1 MKKILSLCCFLA
13 LLVGCMDH
21 HDEPTEYV
29 YGNPSIGE
37 PNITIS
43 ELKDRYQSIIGNNK
57 SEQITENLII
67 QGVVTGDDESGNIYK
82 QIYIADETDGI
93 VVGINMTG
101 IYAYCP
107 VGQKIVLN
115 CKDLYI
121 GGYGKMAQIGT
132 LYEGK
137 VGRMSEAQWKSNVR
151 FVGSPNL
158 SQPELKPLE
167 IDENYLKTTD
177 QSVTPQLIK
186 LNNVVFTEADGETL
200 YAPEEMGDGDINRNL
215 KVGNTNVIFRV
226 STYSNFANDV
236 IPEGNV
242 QVTGLL
248 TRYNDSWQI
257 KVRTGRDITKTND

>member
-1 MKKILSLCCFLA
+1 
-13 LLVGCMDH
+13 
-21 HDEPTEYV
+21 
-29 YGNPSIGE
+29 
-37 PNITIS
+37 
-43 ELKDRYQSIIGNNK
+43 
-57 SEQITENLII
+57 
-67 QGVVTGDDESGNIYK
+67 
-82 QIYIADETDGI
+82 
-93 VVGINMTG
+93 MTG

>member
-43 ELKDRYQSIIGNNK
+43 ELKDRYQNIIGNNK
-57 SEQITENLII
+57 SEQITEDLII

-82 QIYIADETDGI
+82 QIYIADETGGI

-151 FVGSPNL
+151 FERNS
-158 SQPELKPLE
+158 
-167 IDENYLKTTD
+167 TTD
-177 QSVTPQLIK
+177 QVK
-186 LNNVVFTEADGETL
+186 
-200 YAPEEMGDGDINRNL
+200 
-215 KVGNTNVIFRV
+215 
-226 STYSNFANDV
+226 
-236 IPEGNV
+236 
-242 QVTGLL
+242 
-248 TRYNDSWQI
+248 
-257 KVRTGRDITKTND
+257 